1 MSCIPLVLPI
11 LFECLLLHILI
22 VFMFPLMLV
31 MSSDCVVLLNYI
43 MSSCLY
49 TPVTVGCLFS
59 HFHTFLKMLC
69 LRILQKNGIN
79 IDHEELVSQE

>member
-1 MSCIPLVLPI
+1 
-11 LFECLLLHILI
+11 
-22 VFMFPLMLV
+22 MFPLMLV

-79 IDHEELVSQE
+79 IDHEELVSQEWLEIPTN